1 MSDRGAA
8 LSYAVAVAIGLA
20 LVAVY
25 FPLEFILAVGD
36 PARVADL
43 ATHGDQT
50 THAIGQRFF
59 LHEPW
64 GWPLLWVH
72 GIEPPGVP
80 LGFMDAIPLIA
91 VPLKLMRSIL
101 PPEFHGIGLW
111 YALAWLL
118 QPVAATF
125 CIRAAGER
133 RFLPVL
139 AFTIVAACMPAWWAR
154 YGHASLTGHFLLL
167 LSLGL
172 YFRLLQPAPLRAW
185 GAAALLL
192 IAALLVH
199 PYLMVMA
206 LGVIAAAPAT
216 LLVRAIAGGTADP
229 GEARRGAGQQA
240 AAQQGAAQQGT
251 AQAILIAAGIVVVV
265 GLLAWTLGYAE
276 GQGGGF
282 YGLFGMNLLSPVWPF
297 RSGLLPNPPGFIV
310 APGMV
315 GAEAY
320 NWLGAGVILALAA
333 GLLLMPRLAWQTLR
347 RHAGL
352 ALALLGL
359 LCLAV
364 GTRVTLGPRLL
375 ADLGL
380 PPELVQQFRA
390 SGRFFWPVAYALALI
405 AVLLMVELRPKGLA
419 IAALVVLPLVQWLDV
434 APLRQRLAAL
444 VRAEHVPVAEAEALR
459 AILPGAS
466 AVNVY
471 PLWACWTPD
480 RQDVGSLTLGLLG
493 VASLRAVPIENAY
506 VARNARLKGC
516 PEDRA
521 KAATPLA
528 PGEVRI
534 VTTPDDPAWADIR
547 PAGPHACARVGRTL
561 FCRLPSEA
569 LPGDPAPARKD

>member
-25 FPLEFILAVGD
+25 FPVDFILAVGD
-36 PARVADL
+36 PARVADV

-64 GWPLLWVH
+64 GWPLLWVR
-72 GIEPPGVP
+72 GVEPPGVP

-91 VPLKLMRSIL
+91 VPLKLLRSIL

-125 CIRAAGER
+125 CIRSAGER

-216 LLVRAIAGGTADP
+216 LLVRAITGPADT
-229 GEARRGAGQQA
+229 R
-240 AAQQGAAQQGT
+240 QGAAQAT
-251 AQAILIAAGIVVVV
+251 LILMSIVAVV

-297 RSGLLPNPPGFIV
+297 RSGLLPNPSGFIV

-320 NWLGAGVILALAA
+320 NWLGAGVILALVA

-364 GTRVTLGPRLL
+364 GTKVTLGPRLV
-375 ADLGL
+375 ADLGM
-380 PPELVQQFRA
+380 PPELVQQFRS

-405 AVLLMVELRPKGLA
+405 AVLLMAELRPKSLA

-434 APLRQRLAAL
+434 APLRERLAAL

-459 AILPGAS
+459 ALLPGAS

-471 PLWACWTPD
+471 PLWACWAPD
-480 RQDVGSLTLGLLG
+480 RQDVGALTLGLLG

-506 VARNARLKGC
+506 VARNARLEGC

-521 KAATPLA
+521 KAATPLV

-534 VTTPDDPAWADIR
+534 VTTPDDPVWADIR
-547 PAGPHACARVGRTL
+547 PTGPHACARVGRTL
-561 FCRLPSEA
+561 FCRLPGEP
-569 LPGDPAPARKD
+569 LPGGAAPARKD